1 MNYKNINTNKLIN
14 AINWSYEMTNGQS
27 ENQSEN
33 TTHNKTLLG
42 NIRRWFLAG
51 ILLSAPVF
59 LTTYITWIAIDLID
73 TQVVNLLPKEL
84 VVFITSWVPG
94 FGIVPGYGIIIGFVF
109 LTFIGALTTGFL
121 GRWIVRLGE
130 RVMNS
135 MPVVRTIYGS
145 SKQILETVLATQSDA
160 FRDAVILEYP
170 RKGTYVIGFVTGV
183 AKGEIKEKIEADL
196 VNVFV
201 PTTPNPTSG
210 FLLLCPKDELTYL
223 DMAVED
229 AIKLVVSAGIVTP
242 DNKAK
247 KNQKK
252 IAKTG
257 KK

>member
-1 MNYKNINTNKLIN
+1 MADSPSEIQTEN
-14 AINWSYEMTNGQS
+14 AIQ
-27 ENQSEN
+27 
-33 TTHNKTLLG
+33 NKTFLG

-109 LTFIGALTTGFL
+109 ITFIGALTTGFL
-121 GRWIVRLGE
+121 GRWIVHLGE

-145 SKQILETVLATQSDA
+145 SKQILETVVASQSDA
-160 FRDAVILEYP
+160 FREAVVLEYP

-183 AKGEIKEKIEADL
+183 ARGEIKEKIEKEI

-210 FLLLCPKDELTYL
+210 FLLLVPKSQIKPLNVKVD
-223 DMAVED
+223 D
-229 AIKLVVSAGIVTP
+229 AIKTIVSAGIIP
-242 DNKAK
+242 LNSKE
-247 KNQKK
+247 NNN
-252 IAKTG
+252 
-257 KK
+257 

>member
-1 MNYKNINTNKLIN
+1 MADSKPEDK
-14 AINWSYEMTNGQS
+14 A
-27 ENQSEN
+27 ENLVQ
-33 TTHNKTLLG
+33 NKTLIG

-94 FGIVPGYGIIIGFVF
+94 FGIVPGYGIIIGFVSI
-109 LTFIGALTTGFL
+109 TFIGALTTGFL
-121 GRWIVRLGE
+121 GRWIVHLGE

-145 SKQILETVLATQSDA
+145 SKQILETVVASQSEA
-160 FRDAVILEYP
+160 FREAVILEYP
-170 RKGTYVIGFVTGV
+170 RKGTYVIGFVTGA
-183 AKGEIKEKIEADL
+183 AKGEIKDKIKKQI

-210 FLLLCPKDELTYL
+210 FLLLCPKNDLIYL

-242 DNKAK
+242 NSIPQKTNKKQIGNKKKALKKMDN
-247 KNQKK
+247 
-252 IAKTG
+252 
-257 KK
+257 

>member
-1 MNYKNINTNKLIN
+1 MADSTSEIQTEN
-14 AINWSYEMTNGQS
+14 AI
-27 ENQSEN
+27 
-33 TTHNKTLLG
+33 HNKTFLG

-109 LTFIGALTTGFL
+109 ITFIGALTTGFL
-121 GRWIVRLGE
+121 GRWIVNLGE

-145 SKQILETVLATQSDA
+145 SKQILETVVASQSDA
-160 FRDAVILEYP
+160 FREAVVLEYP

-183 AKGEIKEKIEADL
+183 ARGEIKEKIEKEI

-210 FLLLCPKDELTYL
+210 FLLLCPKDELVYL

-242 DNKAK
+242 SISKK
-247 KNQKK
+247 KNKK
-252 IAKTG
+252 KQISNQSK
-257 KK
+257 

>member
-1 MNYKNINTNKLIN
+1 MANSPSEIQTEN
-14 AINWSYEMTNGQS
+14 AS
-27 ENQSEN
+27 
-33 TTHNKTLLG
+33 HNKTFLG

-109 LTFIGALTTGFL
+109 ITFIGALTTGFL
-121 GRWIVRLGE
+121 GRWIVHLGE

-145 SKQILETVLATQSDA
+145 SKQILETVVASQSEA
-160 FRDAVILEYP
+160 FREAVVLEYP

-183 AKGEIKEKIEADL
+183 AKGEIKEKIEKEI

-210 FLLLCPKDELTYL
+210 FLLLCPKDELVYL

-242 DNKAK
+242 SISKK
-247 KNQKK
+247 KNKK
-252 IAKTG
+252 KQISSKS
-257 KK
+257 K

>member
-1 MNYKNINTNKLIN
+1 
-14 AINWSYEMTNGQS
+14 MTDYQA
-27 ENQSEN
+27 ENQTEISQ
-33 TTHNKTLLG
+33 HKSVFG

-51 ILLSAPVF
+51 LLLSAPVF

-73 TQVVNLLPKEL
+73 KQVVNLLPKEL
-84 VVFITSWVPG
+84 IRFITSWVPG
-94 FGIVPGYGIIIGFVF
+94 FGIFPGYGIIIGFVSIT
-109 LTFIGALTTGFL
+109 LLGALTTGFL
-121 GRWIVRLGE
+121 GRWIVHLGE
-130 RVMNS
+130 RVLNS

-145 SKQILETVLATQSDA
+145 SKQILETVVATQSDA

-183 AKGEIKEKIEADL
+183 AKGEIDEKIDTEI

-210 FLLLCPKDELTYL
+210 FLLLCPKAELTYL

-242 DNKAK
+242 EKSAK
-247 KNQKK
+247 KTKKNVSSQKE
-252 IAKTG
+252 A
-257 KK
+257 

>member
-1 MNYKNINTNKLIN
+1 
-14 AINWSYEMTNGQS
+14 MTNSLNEKQIDGIPQ
-27 ENQSEN
+27 
-33 TTHNKTLLG
+33 NKTFLG

-59 LTTYITWIAIDLID
+59 LTLYITWIAIDLID

-84 VVFITSWVPG
+84 VVFITNWVPG
-94 FGIVPGYGIIIGFVF
+94 FGIVPGYGIIIGFVSI
-109 LTFIGALTTGFL
+109 TFVGALTTGFL
-121 GRWIVRLGE
+121 GRWIVHLGE

-145 SKQILETVLATQSDA
+145 SKQILETVVASQSEA
-160 FRDAVILEYP
+160 FREAVVLEYP
-170 RKGTYVIGFVTGV
+170 RKGTYVIGFVTGA
-183 AKGEIKEKIEADL
+183 AKGEIKDRMKKEI

-210 FLLLCPKDELTYL
+210 FLLLCPKDDLIYL

-242 DNKAK
+242 NSGARKNKKKQIRSK
-247 KNQKK
+247 KN
-252 IAKTG
+252 
-257 KK
+257 

>member
-1 MNYKNINTNKLIN
+1 MADSKPEDK
-14 AINWSYEMTNGQS
+14 A
-27 ENQSEN
+27 ENLVQ
-33 TTHNKTLLG
+33 NKTLIG

-94 FGIVPGYGIIIGFVF
+94 FGIVPGYGIIIGFVSI
-109 LTFIGALTTGFL
+109 TFIGALTTGFL
-121 GRWIVRLGE
+121 GRWIVHLGE
-130 RVMNS
+130 RVMNT

-145 SKQILETVLATQSDA
+145 SKQILETVVASQSEA
-160 FRDAVILEYP
+160 FREAVILEYP
-170 RKGTYVIGFVTGV
+170 RKGTYVIGFVTGA
-183 AKGEIKEKIEADL
+183 AKGEIKDKIKKEI

-210 FLLLCPKDELTYL
+210 FLLLCPKNDLIYL

-242 DNKAK
+242 NSVPQKTNKKQIGNKKKFK
-247 KNQKK
+247 KN
-252 IAKTG
+252 G
-257 KK
+257 

>member
-1 MNYKNINTNKLIN
+1 MANSLPEEHTE
-14 AINWSYEMTNGQS
+14 SMPQ
-27 ENQSEN
+27 
-33 TTHNKTLLG
+33 NKTFLG

-84 VVFITSWVPG
+84 LVFITSWVPG
-94 FGIVPGYGIIIGFVF
+94 FGIVPGYGIIIGF
-109 LTFIGALTTGFL
+109 LSITFIGALTTGFL
-121 GRWIVRLGE
+121 GRWIVHLGE

-145 SKQILETVLATQSDA
+145 SKQILETVVASQSEA
-160 FRDAVILEYP
+160 FREAVILEYP
-170 RKGTYVIGFVTGV
+170 RKGTYVIGFVTGG
-183 AKGEIKEKIEADL
+183 AKGEIKEKIKKEI

-210 FLLLCPKDELTYL
+210 FLLLCPRDELTYL

-242 DNKAK
+242 SIGAQKNK
-247 KNQKK
+247 KNQIRSKKKSSEKK
-252 IAKTG
+252 I
-257 KK
+257 

>member
-1 MNYKNINTNKLIN
+1 
-14 AINWSYEMTNGQS
+14 MTNGQL
-27 ENQSEN
+27 ENQAEI
-33 TTHNKTLLG
+33 THQNKTFLG

-84 VVFITSWVPG
+84 VVFISSWVPG
-94 FGIVPGYGIIIGFVF
+94 FGIVPGYGIIIGFIF
-109 LTFIGALTTGFL
+109 ITFIGALTAGFL
-121 GRWIVRLGE
+121 GRWIVNLGE
-130 RVMNS
+130 RVMHS

-145 SKQILETVLATQSDA
+145 SKQILETVVATQSDA
-160 FRDAVILEYP
+160 FREAVILEYP
-170 RKGTYVIGFVTGV
+170 RKGTFVIGFVTGV
-183 AKGEIKEKIEADL
+183 AKGEIKEKIETEI

-210 FLLLCPKDELTYL
+210 FLLLCPKADLTYL

-242 DNKAK
+242 DNKTK
-247 KNQKK
+247 KIQKK
-252 IAKTG
+252 IASKG

>member
-1 MNYKNINTNKLIN
+1 MTNK
-14 AINWSYEMTNGQS
+14 QS
-27 ENQSEN
+27 ENQPEN
-33 TTHNKTLLG
+33 ALPNKTILG
-42 NIRRWFLAG
+42 NVRRWFLAG

-73 TQVVNLLPKEL
+73 TQVVNMLPKEL

-94 FGIVPGYGIIIGFVF
+94 FGIVPGYGIIIGFVSI
-109 LTFIGALTTGFL
+109 TFIGALTTGFL
-121 GRWIVRLGE
+121 GRWIVQLGE

-145 SKQILETVLATQSDA
+145 SKQILETVVATQSDA
-160 FRDAVILEYP
+160 FREAVILEYP
-170 RKGTYVIGFVTGV
+170 RKGTYVVGFVTGV
-183 AKGEIKEKIEADL
+183 AKGEITEKIDGEI

-210 FLLLCPKDELTYL
+210 FLLICPKEELTYL

-242 DNKAK
+242 DVKSKKSKKKLSNKGNK
-247 KNQKK
+247 LNKLN
-252 IAKTG
+252 
-257 KK
+257 